1 MMGFIKYGEG
11 TGLSEWRPCHWI
23 LMKME
28 MEGRNLKEGGSR
40 RRRRRQK
47 EINRI
52 RLSRSAERHTIE
64 LIPLYDIY
72 NNEPIE

>member
-1 MMGFIKYGEG
+1 MGFIKYGEG

-64 LIPLYDIY
+64 LSITMNLLNDLRYP
-72 NNEPIE
+72 